1 MKKLFKKE
9 NLKQNKNGLL
19 LIVLAVMVLS
29 ITAVGYALT
38 FQNVTI
44 IDEEKQSNIKT
55 REKTVKEVLDQE
67 DIKYT
72 AEDSIKPALDSKV
85 EDGMKIVIKR
95 AVPVTIEV
103 DGKNYELKTTAD
115 NVKEAIKEAGVE
127 LGEKD
132 IVTPNL
138 ETKLEK
144 NTKIHIQKAIP
155 CSIEVDGTT
164 KELLTASSTVEAV
177 LKEEKITLGE
187 KDKINPPLDQK
198 IEKNMKIQVTRV
210 TEKTI
215 TQEEKVPFK
224 IIKKNTS
231 SLNKGTTRVVQE
243 GQNGIKEN
251 TIHIVYEDGKEISR
265 EVIESKVT
273 QKPIDK
279 IIKVG
284 TKQQI
289 PKVTS
294 VSSRG
299 TVRRSATTRTLTVVA
314 TGYSSQD
321 PGVNHVTSTGARLR
335 KGVIAV
341 DPSVIPYG
349 SKIYVPGYGY
359 GTALDTGGGIKGN
372 RLDLAFNSRAEALNF
387 GRRSVTIRIYQ

>member
-55 REKTVKEVLDQE
+55 REETVKEVLDQE
-67 DIKYT
+67 DVKYT

-132 IVTPNL
+132 IVTPDL

-224 IIKKNTS
+224 TIKKNTS

-243 GQNGIKEN
+243 GKNGIKEN

-299 TVRRSATTRTLTVVA
+299 TARRSATTRTLTVVA

-321 PGVNHVTSTGARLR
+321 PGVNHVTSTGARLE

>member
-67 DIKYT
+67 DLKYT

-132 IVTPNL
+132 IVTPDL

-224 IIKKNTS
+224 TIKKNTS

-243 GQNGIKEN
+243 GKNGIKEN

-299 TVRRSATTRTLTVVA
+299 TARRSATTRTLTVVA

-321 PGVNHVTSTGARLR
+321 PGVNHVTSTGARLE